1 MKTKTGKVLLVLMLS
16 LIILFSVLQTKSSAT
31 NSDIMII
38 KQDNNN
44 YIIYIG
50 SLLNQNFD
58 FAFADSKDEEDLN
71 YINAGTD
78 NQGNYIA
85 YVNQDLNEKFFNSE
99 ETFLWVRTKDKQT
112 IVDGEKITLNDAKTI
127 EELNQNKNITKVI
140 IIQSNEQEGKIKIN
154 GQEGKTYFYQF
165 STVNSSEDNT
175 KLQTLV
181 NNIINFDENTNIYQ
195 KLTTNNELNQTY
207 NKLISNLNNESW
219 VKAENLEITE
229 PYGATENQQ
238 YILWLKDSDGNID
251 IQFLTAHER
260 TVTTVTERA
269 EVQEVLSALPYT
281 YDETTILWISLGIVV
296 IAIISVLIFKK
307 TNKKTKED

>member
-31 NSDIMII
+31 NSDIMTI

-140 IIQSNEQEGKIKIN
+140 TIQSNEQDGKIKIN

-281 YDETTILWISLGIVV
+281 NDETTILWISLGIVV

-307 TNKKTKED
+307 TNKKTKEE